1 MKMICKTRK
10 ILRDNKG
17 ESMVEVIVA
26 FTLLS
31 LMLVLFSEGMAW
43 ATNSEVQAS
52 ANRDSA
58 DQAMIHL
65 QQSLAGEASSGDA
78 ATRKG
83 SSRWAGV
90 SRCEYVIDGK
100 VYVVYQ
106 PVG

>member
-1 MKMICKTRK
+1 MKMICKARK
-10 ILRDNKG
+10 ILLNNNG

-31 LMLVLFSEGMAW
+31 IMLVIFSQGMAW

-65 QQSLAGEASSGDA
+65 QQTLAQEETAGESASNKDD
-78 ATRKG
+78 
-83 SSRWAGV
+83 SRWNGV
-90 SRCEYVIDGK
+90 SRCEYVADGN